1 MYIVSILDVGIGKK
15 LYIHHFPLDAAGCIG
30 VGRAIGTGDIL
41 MSGTRSTSD
50 TTPNACCRVA
60 FSVGG
65 GGNCLGGADM
75 GFLTKVGRFLTLH
88 FFVPDFF
95 FVQRNFGGRRSSSA
109 LHLASHIR
117 VARFRS
123 LPAGHTSKKE

>member
-1 MYIVSILDVGIGKK
+1 
-15 LYIHHFPLDAAGCIG
+15 
-30 VGRAIGTGDIL
+30 
-41 MSGTRSTSD
+41 MSGTRSSSE

-65 GGNCLGGADM
+65 GGNCLGRTDM
-75 GFLTKVGRFLTLH
+75 GLLTIVGRFPTSS
-88 FFVPDFF
+88 FFYFFF
-95 FVQRNFGGRRSSSA
+95 FVQRYFGGRRSSSA
-109 LHLASHIR
+109 LHFASHIR